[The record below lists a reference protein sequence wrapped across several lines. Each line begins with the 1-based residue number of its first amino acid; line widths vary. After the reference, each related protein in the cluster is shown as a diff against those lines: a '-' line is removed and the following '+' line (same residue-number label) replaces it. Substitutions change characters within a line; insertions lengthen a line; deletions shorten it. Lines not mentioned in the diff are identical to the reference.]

1 MEVNKM
7 IRFINL
13 LESICTDIKWNWKN
27 YLVIAACIAAVV
39 ALNAHVLHVTRGAY
53 NLFEILFI

>member
-1 MEVNKM
+1 M

-13 LESICTDIKWNWKN
+13 LESIYYHIKWNWKN
-27 YLVIAACIAAVV
+27 YLVIVACIAAVV
-39 ALNAHVLHVTRGAY
+39 ALNAHVLHVTQGAY